1 MSHNIMNIVDFVE
14 KLENEIN
21 IPCYRH
27 INIDYVDGKKI
38 PLGEKNDMTTEQI
51 NKNRGKGDWISIY
64 LKHIPNLYVID
75 FDEKVSSSG
84 TVIVLPSVKLLHPS
98 ICKVSFLLAISS
110 IILQMFA

>member
-38 PLGEKNDMTTEQI
+38 
-51 NKNRGKGDWISIY
+51 Y
-64 LKHIPNLYVID
+64 LLR
-75 FDEKVSSSG
+75 
-84 TVIVLPSVKLLHPS
+84 
-98 ICKVSFLLAISS
+98 
-110 IILQMFA
+110 